1 MAPLNIQKMMLFL
14 LQRGTKVFN
23 LNIAGVLIA
32 SLESAA
38 TVKLYYINNIGIYSI
53 TRVNLR

>member
-23 LNIAGVLIA
+23 LNIGGVFIA

-38 TVKLYYINNIGIYSI
+38 TVKLYYINNIGIYLLV
-53 TRVNLR
+53 RVNLR